1 MDFPSKILENTV
13 NEISKLP
20 GIGKR
25 TALRLA
31 LHILKQPEN
40 QIDALADSIKTLRK
54 ANKILLDKRLTGE
67 ELNAPLDHYL
77 FTELTANGFTLGTPI
92 PGRSTHCEKNELS
105 PLINW
110 YEYVKQLQI

>member
-20 GIGKR
+20 SIGKR

-40 QIDALADSIKTLRK
+40 HIDELADSIKNLRK
-54 ANKILLDKRLTGE
+54 KINFCSECYNLSD
-67 ELNAPLDHYL
+67 
-77 FTELTANGFTLGTPI
+77 
-92 PGRSTHCEKNELS
+92 NE
-105 PLINW
+105 I
-110 YEYVKQLQI
+110 